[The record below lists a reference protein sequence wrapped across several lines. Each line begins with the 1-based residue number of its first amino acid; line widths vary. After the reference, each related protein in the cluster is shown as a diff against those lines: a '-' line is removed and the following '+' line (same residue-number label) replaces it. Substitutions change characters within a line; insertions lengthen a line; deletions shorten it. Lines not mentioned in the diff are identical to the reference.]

1 MHPHHSWQLPI
12 MPASAYL
19 SPMPYGG
26 RMPSQFLDIDPRR
39 LRVPPTRPTGADP
52 FKLHR
57 QIGLFGKSTDGMP
70 PIVVYRGLDGEF
82 MIFNGVTRATR
93 IAKLS
98 PGTFVRV
105 EIIGRLKAKFGQL
118 PTVEDLLP

>member
-1 MHPHHSWQLPI
+1 MPTQL
-12 MPASAYL
+12 
-19 SPMPYGG
+19 
-26 RMPSQFLDIDPRR
+26 LDIDPQL

-52 FKLHR
+52 YKLQR
-57 QIGLFGKSTDGMP
+57 QIASFGKSDAGML
-70 PIVVYRGLDGEF
+70 PIVVYRGLDGEL

-98 PGTFVRV
+98 PGKLVRV

-118 PTVEDLLP
+118 PTIGDLLP